1 MKQKSNSGQILIIS
15 IFIVALLLLS
25 SELYIF
31 DVCKITHETELN
43 SLEDFIL
50 AIKLGSK
57 HVAVGSL
64 INASRGGPLSSL
76 SSNLQAWSS
85 FIGKQYQFGKSSL
98 DYTLRDT
105 SPYSSGIWIYQGTDG
120 YGIASAYV
128 SFNYKLSGRETTIN
142 QDYFINI
149 TSAVIIQSTF
159 QVVGGNDK
167 RVNVTI
173 SVLNEMEPALAKQIT
188 ISYERSGVWLI
199 PDETNSYAISDY
211 GTGTY
216 VASFVADIPASSV
229 AVSAQVVDTR
239 GILVQANATSVET

>member
-1 MKQKSNSGQILIIS
+1 MS
-15 IFIVALLLLS
+15 
-25 SELYIF
+25 
-31 DVCKITHETELN
+31 THLAEDHLAVFHLN
-43 SLEDFIL
+43 LQQW
-50 AIKLGSK
+50 
-57 HVAVGSL
+57 
-64 INASRGGPLSSL
+64 SSL
-76 SSNLQAWSS
+76 L
-85 FIGKQYQFGKSSL
+85 GRQYQFGKSSL
-98 DYTLRDT
+98 DYTLRDA

-128 SFNYKLSGRETTIN
+128 SFNYRLSGRETTIN

-229 AVSAQVVDTR
+229 AVSAQVIDTR